1 MSHEFRN
8 NGGRSLLARAI
19 LALIKAATRELVHF
33 TAREGMIQLSRD
45 ARLNSGES

>member
-33 TAREGMIQLSRD
+33 TAREGISPR
-45 ARLNSGES
+45 ARA